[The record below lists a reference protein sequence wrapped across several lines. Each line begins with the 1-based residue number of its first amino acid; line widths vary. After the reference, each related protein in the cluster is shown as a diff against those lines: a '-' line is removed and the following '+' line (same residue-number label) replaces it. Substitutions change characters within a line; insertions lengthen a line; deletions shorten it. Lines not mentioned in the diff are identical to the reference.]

1 MSTNKNKKEV
11 ITADELSKD
20 NMEIRSLESIK
31 HKYFEIG
38 KKEGKIKLADVEKD
52 CSHLKLDENEIDEL
66 YSFFADNNILIDE
79 YKEAEILESEDILDE
94 DSYEDLKEGD
104 IDSDFDEDEIDY
116 NLATDVKTS
125 DSVKQYMH
133 DFGFYDVIKS
143 KEDEAELAKRILDG
157 DEKAREE
164 LIVRN
169 LKLVVSIAKHFINRG
184 MPLLDLIQEGN
195 LGLMKA
201 VEKFDYTRGY
211 KFSTY
216 STWWIRQAITR
227 ALADQ
232 ARTIRIPVHMV
243 ESINRMNKAKR
254 LLIQKLNRDPTP
266 EEIAEEMGDGM
277 TADKIREMQQIHLDP
292 LSLEKPVGEEED
304 SHIGDFIE
312 DKDNL
317 SPEEYANRVLLK
329 ERINEVLATLT
340 PREERVIRLR
350 YGLDDGRSHTLEEV
364 GKEFNITRERI
375 RQIEAKAIKKM
386 RHPSRAKYLKDFR
399 ND

>member
-66 YSFFADNNILIDE
+66 YSFFADNNIIIDE

-157 DEKAREE
+157 DE
-164 LIVRN
+164 
-169 LKLVVSIAKHFINRG
+169 S
-184 MPLLDLIQEGN
+184 
-195 LGLMKA
+195 
-201 VEKFDYTRGY
+201 
-211 KFSTY
+211 S
-216 STWWIRQAITR
+216 
-227 ALADQ
+227 
-232 ARTIRIPVHMV
+232 
-243 ESINRMNKAKR
+243 
-254 LLIQKLNRDPTP
+254 
-266 EEIAEEMGDGM
+266 
-277 TADKIREMQQIHLDP
+277 
-292 LSLEKPVGEEED
+292 
-304 SHIGDFIE
+304 
-312 DKDNL
+312 
-317 SPEEYANRVLLK
+317 
-329 ERINEVLATLT
+329 
-340 PREERVIRLR
+340 
-350 YGLDDGRSHTLEEV
+350 
-364 GKEFNITRERI
+364 
-375 RQIEAKAIKKM
+375 
-386 RHPSRAKYLKDFR
+386 
-399 ND
+399 

>member
-169 LKLVVSIAKHFINRG
+169 LKLVVSIAKHFTNRG

-277 TADKIREMQQIHLDP
+277 TADIIREMQQIHLDP

-304 SHIGDFIE
+304 SHLGDFIE
-312 DKDNL
+312 DHDAPAPADAASFTL
-317 SPEEYANRVLLK
+317 LREQLEEVLETLTIREKRVL
-329 ERINEVLATLT
+329 E
-340 PREERVIRLR
+340 LR
-350 YGLDDGRSHTLEEV
+350 FGLEDGRSRTLEEV
-364 GKEFNITRERI
+364 GQHFGVTRERI
-375 RQIEAKAIKKM
+375 RQIEAKALRKL
-386 RHPSRAKYLKDFR
+386 RHPSRSKKLKDFL
-399 ND
+399 N

>member
-169 LKLVVSIAKHFINRG
+169 LKLVVSIAKHFTNRG

-216 STWWIRQAITR
+216 STWC
-227 ALADQ
+227 
-232 ARTIRIPVHMV
+232 IPVHMV